1 MTDETHGITETV
13 DTGATES
20 GQTNESQV
28 ETKMF
33 TQDEVNELI
42 GKRVAQVNKKYE
54 GVDVSEYQALKGLK
68 EQVEEEQMIKK
79 QDFDGLLKK
88 QRDKSETEI
97 TALRNEL
104 ETIKIDGALINAS
117 SKAKALSPEHVAQ
130 LLRGSVKLDN
140 NGQVV
145 VTDSGGQP
153 RYTDNADP
161 MTVDNLVDEFLA
173 SNQYFKAAGPSGSAS
188 KGNTDI
194 VNQAELDLS
203 QLDMNKAS
211 DREIYKKMKAAG
223 KLL

>member
-1 MTDETHGITETV
+1 MTTETHGNTEAV
-13 DTGATES
+13 DTGATET

-33 TQDEVNELI
+33 TQAEVNELI

-54 GVDVSEYQALKGLK
+54 GVDVSEYQALKSLQ
-68 EQVEEEQMIKK
+68 EQVEEEQLMKK
-79 QDFDGLLKK
+79 QDFEGLLKK
-88 QRDKSETEI
+88 QREKSESEI
-97 TALRNEL
+97 TKLRTEL

-130 LLRGSVKLDN
+130 LLRNSVKLDQ

-145 VTDSGGQP
+145 VVDKEGQP

-173 SNQYFKAAGPSGSAS
+173 SNQYFKAAGPSGSGS
-188 KGNTDI
+188 TGNTDT
-194 VNQAELDLS
+194 VNQTEFDLS
-203 QLDMNKAS
+203 QLDMNNPKH
-211 DREIYKKMKAAG
+211 RQIYMKMKAEG
-223 KLL
+223 KL

>member
-1 MTDETHGITETV
+1 MTTETHGITDEV
-13 DTGATES
+13 DTGATEA

-33 TQDEVNELI
+33 SQEEVNELI

-88 QRDKSETEI
+88 QREKSESEI
-97 TALRNEL
+97 TSLRNEL
-104 ETIKIDGALINAS
+104 ETIKIDGALINES

-130 LLRGSVKLDN
+130 LLRSSLKLDN

-145 VTDSGGQP
+145 VTDKDGQP

-173 SNQYFKAAGPSGSAS
+173 SNQYFKAAGPSGSGS
-188 KGNTDI
+188 KGNTDT
-194 VNQAELDLS
+194 VNQTEFDLS
-203 QLDMNKAS
+203 QLDMNNPQHRA
-211 DREIYKKMKAAG
+211 IYTKMKAEG
-223 KLL
+223 KL